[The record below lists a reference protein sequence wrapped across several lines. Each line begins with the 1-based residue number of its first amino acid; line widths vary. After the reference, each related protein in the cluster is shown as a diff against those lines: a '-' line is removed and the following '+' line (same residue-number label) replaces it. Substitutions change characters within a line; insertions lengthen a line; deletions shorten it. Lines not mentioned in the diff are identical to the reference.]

1 MCRAV
6 FSKNQCTS
14 DDRHADRLE
23 FDSHSCGR
31 AHKTQ
36 LVTLLLYP
44 HLWLRK
50 FPSKWKPGRSGH
62 TVASSEHVHRA
73 GGPDK
78 SNLEGD
84 R

>member
-1 MCRAV
+1 M
-6 FSKNQCTS
+6 
-14 DDRHADRLE
+14 
-23 FDSHSCGR
+23 
-31 AHKTQ
+31 
-36 LVTLLLYP
+36 TLLLYP